1 MDGMGIYWLEWYT
14 FDVYDTQI
22 NHFLGKNQ
30 SVQNSSK
37 ELNIELKQQQR
48 RFCKISTYIVWIW
61 RYGGRP
67 PQYALVCILMIHF
80 KCDNKA
86 QKFNT
91 QTNWQVFKTI
101 LLCTILSKRLSSKCN

>member
-37 ELNIELKQQQR
+37 ELNIELKQQQIR
-48 RFCKISTYIVWIW
+48 RYD
-61 RYGGRP
+61 GRP

-80 KCDNKA
+80 KCDIKA

-101 LLCTILSKRLSSKCN
+101 LLCTILCKRLSSKCN